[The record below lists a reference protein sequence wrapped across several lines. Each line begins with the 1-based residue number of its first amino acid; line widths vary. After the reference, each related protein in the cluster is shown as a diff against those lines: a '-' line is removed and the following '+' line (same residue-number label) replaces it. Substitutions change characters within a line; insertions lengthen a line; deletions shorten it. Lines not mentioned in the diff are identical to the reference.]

1 MVNEVNKQNT
11 FCLTDLPFSKY
22 MSMRLLR
29 TNKATKIAICEE
41 GIAFAEDLIDSNN
54 NTVTEK
60 IV

>member
-1 MVNEVNKQNT
+1 
-11 FCLTDLPFSKY
+11 
-22 MSMRLLR
+22 MRLLR
-29 TNKATKIAICEE
+29 SNRATKIAICEE